1 LGDYLRKLDET
12 GTPTNIAPLVSH
24 GPLRIETMGM
34 ARRAPTPHELDKML
48 EGMRIAAREGAF
60 GFSTGLVYAPCSYS
74 DTSELE
80 VLVQE
85 TARFGGI
92 FVVHMRD
99 EGHYLLRSF
108 EEVAG
113 IALAAGAHLHISH
126 LQAYGRMNWR
136 LMDDLLER
144 VEELAGDGLEVS
156 WDRYPYLA
164 SSTVLMAVLPDWTL
178 ADGAE
183 ALVQRLRDPDFRRR
197 LHVEFDKGPDVW
209 HNRPAMVGWGSIV
222 VSGVMSDRNKWME
235 GKSCAEIA
243 SELGQQPLDVVLD
256 LLADEN
262 LAVTMVTHYGSGK
275 VLSSVL
281 CHTRATLGT
290 DGIICGHPHPRLYGS
305 YPRFFRDFVLDRRL
319 LSWEEAVRKTSGL
332 SADTLGLKTRGY
344 VKTGMAADL
353 VVLSPED
360 LNDRA
365 TYQEPA
371 VYPEGIRY
379 VLVNGE
385 IAVEPQRG
393 FTGTLSGKVL
403 RKGID

>member
-1 LGDYLRKLDET
+1 
-12 GTPTNIAPLVSH
+12 
-24 GPLRIETMGM
+24 MGM

-164 SSTVLMAVLPDWTL
+164 SSTVLMAVLPIDP
-178 ADGAE
+178 GRRRGGPRAE
-183 ALVQRLRDPDFRRR
+183 TRDPISAAGYTWSLRRG
-197 LHVEFDKGPDVW
+197 L
-209 HNRPAMVGWGSIV
+209 
-222 VSGVMSDRNKWME
+222 
-235 GKSCAEIA
+235 
-243 SELGQQPLDVVLD
+243 
-256 LLADEN
+256 
-262 LAVTMVTHYGSGK
+262 
-275 VLSSVL
+275 
-281 CHTRATLGT
+281 
-290 DGIICGHPHPRLYGS
+290 
-305 YPRFFRDFVLDRRL
+305 
-319 LSWEEAVRKTSGL
+319 TSGI
-332 SADTLGLKTRGY
+332 TGLPWSDGE
-344 VKTGMAADL
+344 ASS
-353 VVLSPED
+353 SP
-360 LNDRA
+360 
-365 TYQEPA
+365 
-371 VYPEGIRY
+371 G
-379 VLVNGE
+379 
-385 IAVEPQRG
+385 
-393 FTGTLSGKVL
+393 
-403 RKGID
+403 